1 MIKRVTAIFLGLLMI
16 LGMSMTAFAA
26 DDDDEY
32 VDPNSAQPE
41 IILINGPVFEVT
53 PGKTNTVKIK
63 LRNGSAYGARAIVI
77 QPTFTDIDNTPFTVG
92 FQDNE
97 NRISA
102 LAPRSET
109 EIELTV
115 DVERTAATKNYPV
128 TLKYMLTLDS

>member
-109 EIELTV
+109 EII
-115 DVERTAATKNYPV
+115 PFI
-128 TLKYMLTLDS
+128 